1 MRSRGRT
8 AEHRICSGWRPSSI
22 SQGKEVNNME
32 YSKPEIVLVGSAV
45 DAIQSSLDK
54 GIVATDS
61 TVPHE
66 MTPSAAYEADE

>member
-1 MRSRGRT
+1 
-8 AEHRICSGWRPSSI
+8 
-22 SQGKEVNNME
+22 ME